1 MKPSEHPEFF
11 TRPAPD
17 GASRESSIAIDAQG
31 RFLHEGQLVTHP
43 GLRRAFAS
51 WVQRH
56 PIDGRFI
63 LCNGYDWTYFTV
75 AETPFFVEGI
85 LLREDAPMLQLSDGT
100 VEPLE
105 PVGLGVDAAGALY
118 ANVKNG
124 QFEAKFSPA
133 AQLQLAPWVVDAG
146 ERPALKLAGQIVFPA
161 LRV

>member
-17 GASRESSIAIDAQG
+17 GASRESSIEIDAQG

-43 GLRRAFAS
+43 GLQRAFAS

-85 LLREDAPMLQLSDGT
+85 LLREDAPMLQLNDGT

-105 PVGLGVDAAGALY
+105 PAGLGVDAAGALY
-118 ANVKNG
+118 AHVKKG

-146 ERPALKLAGQIVFPA
+146 ERPALKLAGQFVFPA
-161 LRV
+161 LRA